1 MRTLIYFGLAA
12 LMLGA
17 GFSFERERVRV
28 IMELQN
34 DFR

>member
-1 MRTLIYFGLAA
+1 MRLVVYSALVALAFG
-12 LMLGA
+12 G
-17 GFSFERERVRV
+17 GFSLERERVRV

>member
-1 MRTLIYFGLAA
+1 MRLIFYSGLIALAFG
-12 LMLGA
+12 G
-17 GFSFERERVRV
+17 GFSLERERVRV